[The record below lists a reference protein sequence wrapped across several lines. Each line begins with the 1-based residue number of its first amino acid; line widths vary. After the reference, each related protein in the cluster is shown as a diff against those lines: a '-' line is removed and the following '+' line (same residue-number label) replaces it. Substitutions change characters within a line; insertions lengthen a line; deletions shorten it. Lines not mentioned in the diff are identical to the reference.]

1 MIISPDKQSQL
12 VTRKYPFLQN
22 FPFGEFA
29 IEIGEMPKSPTFLF
43 DEDSDF
49 FQAGSI
55 DPKLVKFGYGK
66 DKTKIAIV
74 IFEKELYWI
83 NDIADKV
90 KDLDKIS
97 KILDKGLKSK
107 DLLVKR
113 NAVEAAEDWCNLIQ
127 DNRTSLSYSTM
138 SEILASMIGDRFQMV
153 RILNQLGQLTMKTGL
168 VSLAKDE
175 YQVILTYYHC
185 QLVYTKL
192 ILGLVIASKISI

>member
-1 MIISPDKQSQL
+1 MIISPSKQSQL

-22 FPFGEFA
+22 FPFGEFE
-29 IEIGEMPKSPTFLF
+29 IEIGEMPKSPSFLLGDD
-43 DEDSDF
+43 DEF
-49 FQAGSI
+49 FSTRPI

-74 IFEKELYWI
+74 IFEQELYWI
-83 NDIADKV
+83 NEIADKV

-97 KILDKGLKSK
+97 KLLDKGLKSK
-107 DLLVKR
+107 DILVKR
-113 NAVEAAEDWCNLIQ
+113 DAVEAAEDWCALIQ

-138 SEILASMIGDRFQMV
+138 AEILASLITDKYQMV
-153 RILNQLGQLTMKTGL
+153 KVLNQLGQLNLKKGL
-168 VSLAKDE
+168 VSLTKLE
-175 YQVILTYYHC
+175 HQIITTYYHF

>member
-1 MIISPDKQSQL
+1 MIISPSKQSQL

-49 FQAGSI
+49 FETRPI

-74 IFEKELYWI
+74 IFEQELYWI
-83 NDIADKV
+83 NEIADKV

-113 NAVEAAEDWCNLIQ
+113 NSVEAAEDWCSLIQ

-138 SEILASMIGDRFQMV
+138 SEILSSMIGDRGQMI
-153 RILNQLGQLTMKTGL
+153 RILNQLGQLTLKKGL
-168 VSLAKDE
+168 VSLSKED
-175 YQVILTYYHC
+175 YQIILTYYHC